1 MAIFG
6 NKKKSVIERLDE
18 LLAEIDSLPEE
29 EQEKVWAHFDD
40 AKEEMEGDSA
50 EDKGKPDTEE
60 EIAKAK
66 EDAESKGEKPTQAEI
81 DMSVGEQ
88 EELDGNEDSQS
99 AKDRVKE
106 SEGEEKTIEEKREE
120 KTEAEEEMTEEKG
133 KTEETAEEKVN
144 DALVARIAALEEKVA
159 KMLESEEKEDFGMK
173 ASLPQGNES
182 DEHYDAVMRGYA
194 KGAWRNYK

>member
-40 AKEEMEGDSA
+40 AKEEMEDDSA

-66 EDAESKGEKPTQAEI
+66 EDIAEKG
-81 DMSVGEQ
+81 
-88 EELDGNEDSQS
+88 EDSQTEKDRIDES
-99 AKDRVKE
+99 VAAQEEADGEEDSQDAKDRVDE
-106 SEGEEKTIEEKREE
+106 AEGEEKADEAKSVIERIEAIEARLNALEGNEEGEDKEALEKAKAVYGVDGGTFAPDKNPKRATIEQ
-120 KTEAEEEMTEEKG
+120 
-133 KTEETAEEKVN
+133 
-144 DALVARIAALEEKVA
+144 A
-159 KMLESEEKEDFGMK
+159 KKF
-173 ASLPQGNES
+173 ASKYL
-182 DEHYDAVMRGYA
+182 
-194 KGAWRNYK
+194 

>member
-40 AKEEMEGDSA
+40 AKEEMEDDSA

-66 EDAESKGEKPTQAEI
+66 EDIAEKG
-81 DMSVGEQ
+81 
-88 EELDGNEDSQS
+88 EDSQTEKDRIDES
-99 AKDRVKE
+99 VAAQEEADGEEDSQDAKDRVDE
-106 SEGEEKTIEEKREE
+106 AEGEEKADEAKSVIERI
-120 KTEAEEEMTEEKG
+120 EAIE
-133 KTEETAEEKVN
+133 
-144 DALVARIAALEEKVA
+144 ARLNALEERGKEAGKGEEDKPA
-159 KMLESEEKEDFGMK
+159 KGLEEADDDEDEEDEDFFDM
-173 ASLPQGNES
+173 
-182 DEHYDAVMRGYA
+182 
-194 KGAWRNYK
+194 